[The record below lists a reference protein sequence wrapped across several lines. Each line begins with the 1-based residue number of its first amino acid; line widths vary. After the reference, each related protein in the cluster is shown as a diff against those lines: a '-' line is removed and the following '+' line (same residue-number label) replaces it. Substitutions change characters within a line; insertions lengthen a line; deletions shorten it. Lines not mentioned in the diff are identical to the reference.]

1 MSGLDA
7 VYELHALRVSL
18 RSAAGLRDEARL
30 LRDERP
36 DLARSCDRWA
46 DDHEAS
52 ARRLLERLR
61 CAGVDLDAETRAL
74 IDQQTGEPAALLEA
88 AWNATH
94 TALAK
99 PMSAP
104 ARSSTERAMLALANA
119 LDHLDVRPAI
129 DAVIV
134 PAAAKA
140 VAS

>member
-1 MSGLDA
+1 MSDV
-7 VYELHALRVSL
+7 VYDLCTLRLSL
-18 RSAAGLRDEARL
+18 RNAAAMREEARL

-36 DLARSCDRWA
+36 DFAASLDRWA

-52 ARRLLERLR
+52 ARQMLVSLKARDV
-61 CAGVDLDAETRAL
+61 ALDAETRAL
-74 IDQQTGEPAALLEA
+74 IDQQTGEPAALLEQ

-119 LDHLDVRPAI
+119 LDHLDVRPSI
-129 DAVIV
+129 DAVVV
-134 PAAAKA
+134 PAAA

>member
-1 MSGLDA
+1 MSGPDA
-7 VYELHALRVSL
+7 LYELHALRVAL

-52 ARRLLERLR
+52 ARRMLERLR
-61 CAGVDLDAETRAL
+61 CTGVALDAETRAL

-88 AWNATH
+88 AWDATH
-94 TALAK
+94 AALAK

-119 LDHLDVRPAI
+119 LDHLDVRPG
-129 DAVIV
+129 DAV
-134 PAAAKA
+134 
-140 VAS
+140 VATAPTATVLS

>member
-7 VYELHALRVSL
+7 LYELHALRVSL
-18 RSAAGLRDEARL
+18 RSAAGLRDEARI

-36 DLARSCDRWA
+36 ELARSCDRWA
-46 DDHEAS
+46 DDHESS
-52 ARRLLERLR
+52 ARRMIERLR
-61 CAGVDLDAETRAL
+61 CSGVDLDAETRDL
-74 IDQQTGEPAALLEA
+74 IDTQTGEPAALLEQ

-119 LDHLDVRPAI
+119 LDHLDVRPTV